1 MFPGSRGKWP
11 WRLKLERGKTQYTSM
26 PQRNFYLRVGGA
38 TFPDCFQYPI
48 SSGLPQWAWTQLCH
62 ILGCACISPERVP
75 TSIPW
80 NSVKDCLKEQGPCLR
95 QDAVSSRQTE
105 AYTELICYGNDWNQ
119 RWGQENMSQKTRI
132 IWHSLRIAAFL
143 SFLKSDPQLNLLSF
157 GL

>member
-1 MFPGSRGKWP
+1 MTMEIETGKGENP
-11 WRLKLERGKTQYTSM
+11 VH
-26 PQRNFYLRVGGA
+26 FYASKKFLPESWGA
-38 TFPDCFQYPI
+38 TFPDCFQYRI

-105 AYTELICYGNDWNQ
+105 AYTELICYIAMTGIRD
-119 RWGQENMSQKTRI
+119 EAKK
-132 IWHSLRIAAFL
+132 IWVGKPESYDTVYALQSSCL
-143 SFLKSDPQLNLLSF
+143 SFSPILNWIF
-157 GL
+157 